1 LRLAGVDVNT
11 ADPMGGEIVRDAD
24 GHPTGLFLETALEL
38 IAKHI
43 PTPTPHEEEEATL
56 LAMHT
61 MNKAGLTGVHCMDG
75 EGGIQTFGTYQRLR
89 EQRKS
94 SLRVVKMLPVQ
105 ALDDAIGAG
114 LRAGFGD
121 AWLRIGGIKVFSD
134 GALGPKSAAM
144 VQPYEGEPG
153 NTGIDIYDKET
164 LIEFAVKA
172 MRNGLSVTTHA
183 IGDRANHDVL
193 DAYAVGMKETGVRGL
208 RNRIEHA
215 QVLQPSDIARFAAE
229 NVIASMQPIHCTS
242 DYKMVDAYWGE
253 RGRYAYAWRDL
264 LNSDAKLALGS
275 DAPVETFNPLVGLHA
290 AVTRQRADGTPAG
303 GWYPEQCLTIEEA
316 IHGYTLGAA
325 YAGYSEHELGSI
337 EVGKLADLTVL
348 SHDLTKIAPSEI
360 LNVKVERVMV
370 DGDWKVSA

>member
-1 LRLAGVDVNT
+1 
-11 ADPMGGEIVRDAD
+11 
-24 GHPTGLFLETALEL
+24 
-38 IAKHI
+38 
-43 PTPTPHEEEEATL
+43 
-56 LAMHT
+56 
-61 MNKAGLTGVHCMDG
+61 
-75 EGGIQTFGTYQRLR
+75 
-89 EQRKS
+89 
-94 SLRVVKMLPVQ
+94 
-105 ALDDAIGAG
+105 
-114 LRAGFGD
+114 
-121 AWLRIGGIKVFSD
+121 
-134 GALGPKSAAM
+134 
-144 VQPYEGEPG
+144 
-153 NTGIDIYDKET
+153 
-164 LIEFAVKA
+164 
-172 MRNGLSVTTHA
+172 VTTHA

-215 QVLQPSDIARFAAE
+215 QVLQPSDIARFATE

-264 LNSDAKLALGS
+264 LNSGAKLALGS
-275 DAPVETFNPLVGLHA
+275 DAPVETFDPLVGLHA